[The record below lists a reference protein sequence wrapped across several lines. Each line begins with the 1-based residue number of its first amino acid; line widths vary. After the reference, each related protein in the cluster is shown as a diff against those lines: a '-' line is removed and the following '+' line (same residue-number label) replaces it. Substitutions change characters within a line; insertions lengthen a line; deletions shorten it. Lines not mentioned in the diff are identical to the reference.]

1 MYNLRNLLLLNS
13 MINIIS
19 EPTRQQAI
27 LDPIIIPDDMEYLD
41 SGIIVNTADISD
53 HNATYILLSYHYE
66 VQPSFERKVWL
77 YKRANFDLLSQY
89 IDMFDWTCLL

>member
-1 MYNLRNLLLLNS
+1 
-13 MINIIS
+13 MIKIIS

-53 HNATYILLSYHYE
+53 HNATYILLPYHYE
-66 VQPSFERKVWL
+66 VQSSFERKVWL
-77 YKRANFDLLSQY
+77 YKRANFDLLS
-89 IDMFDWTCLL
+89 